1 MAEEKKT
8 FRNQPVIPFPDKPGE
23 DNLNYAEKKRERQ
36 TAGSIE
42 SILKK
47 IEKAGTPQDFE
58 KLESLIPGSTRSIK
72 KGNMSLYGLNQSV
85 IDKFLKDSKDI

>member
-1 MAEEKKT
+1 MPGEK
-8 FRNQPVIPFPDKPGE
+8 VE
-23 DNLNYAEKKRERQ
+23 DNLNYAEKKMQRQ

-72 KGNMSLYGLNQSV
+72 KGTMSLYGLNRSV
-85 IDKFLKDSKDI
+85 INKFLKSSKDI